1 MRCKARTPFIFRC
14 FRNALEDSPYCL
26 EHQNYPPSGWR
37 HSVLTLSRI
46 ATGVAV
52 AAVSVISFAC
62 VRNCPNKDLKESEA
76 QLNGGAPFDYAVL
89 CLAIYE
95 AKEKLHISSET
106 GRATIFMTPAGSS
119 DVYFSQITEPPDWM
133 QLSAPS
139 RRYQLPEGLKNG
151 TFEDANTGFRAMLY
165 QSKDTQEI
173 VVVYRGVRRSNII
186 QDSQTCLSQGLG
198 FGAAAYRQAIELA
211 IAVVEAYGDKVFFTG
226 HSMGGGLAAAA
237 SIVANRPAVTFNSAG
252 VHPATLE
259 GFGLDDAT
267 IDERLKAI
275 ENYYVP
281 GEWLSTLQRPC
292 FVKSAAGI
300 HIPLPDV
307 RGKVSVNAVPARNK
321 GRGKHSIT
329 LIIAT
334 LYDLTQS
341 PLARF
346 PFISAFLC
354 VFALNCCFYS
364 CGFAWIRGGLA
375 LFTFHTSLTCLRNG
389 I

>member
-14 FRNALEDSPYCL
+14 FRNAVENSPYCS

-37 HSVLTLSRI
+37 YGLLTASRI
-46 ATGVAV
+46 ATGVAG
-52 AAVSVISFAC
+52 AAVAVIGFAC
-62 VRNCPNKDLKESEA
+62 LRNCPNKDLKDSEG

-95 AKEKLHISSET
+95 AKTELHISTEAR
-106 GRATIFMTPAGSS
+106 GAKIFMTPAASN
-119 DVYFSQITEPPDWM
+119 DVYFSRITEPPDWM

-139 RRYQLPEGLKNG
+139 RRSQLPDGLRDV
-151 TFEDANTGFRAMLY
+151 TFEDPNTGFRAMLY
-165 QSKDTQEI
+165 QSKDAQEI
-173 VVVYRGVRRSNII
+173 VVVYRGVRRSNVI
-186 QDSQTCLSQGLG
+186 QDSQTCLAQGLG
-198 FGAAAYRQAIELA
+198 YGAAAYRQAIELG
-211 IAVVEAYGDKVFFTG
+211 IAVVETYGDRVTFTG

-237 SIVANRPAVTFNSAG
+237 SIVTNRPAVTFNSAG

-259 GFGLDDAT
+259 EFSLDDAI
-267 IDERLKAI
+267 IDERLNAI

-281 GEWLSTLQRPC
+281 GEWLSTLQQPC

-307 RGKVSVNAVPARNK
+307 GDRVSVNAVPPRNK

-334 LYDLTQS
+334 LYDLTQPS
-341 PLARF
+341 
-346 PFISAFLC
+346 
-354 VFALNCCFYS
+354 
-364 CGFAWIRGGLA
+364 
-375 LFTFHTSLTCLRNG
+375 
-389 I
+389 

>member
-14 FRNALEDSPYCL
+14 FKTALANSPYCS

-37 HSVLTLSRI
+37 YGLLTASRI
-46 ATGVAV
+46 ATGVAG
-52 AAVSVISFAC
+52 AAVAVIGFAC
-62 VRNCPNKDLKESEA
+62 LRNCPNKDLKDSEG

-95 AKEKLHISSET
+95 AKERLYISAET
-106 GRATIFMTPAGSS
+106 GGATIFMTPAASN

-139 RRYQLPEGLKNG
+139 RRGQLPERLQNA
-151 TFEDANTGFRAMLY
+151 TLEDANTGFRAMLY
-165 QSKDTQEI
+165 QSKGAQEI
-173 VVVYRGVRRSNII
+173 VVVYRGVRRSNVIR
-186 QDSQTCLSQGLG
+186 DSHTCLSQGLG

-252 VHPATLE
+252 VHPATLD

-267 IDERLKAI
+267 IDERLKSI

-307 RGKVSVNAVPARNK
+307 RGKVSVNAIPARNK

-341 PLARF
+341 P
-346 PFISAFLC
+346 
-354 VFALNCCFYS
+354 
-364 CGFAWIRGGLA
+364 
-375 LFTFHTSLTCLRNG
+375 
-389 I
+389 

>member
-1 MRCKARTPFIFRC
+1 
-14 FRNALEDSPYCL
+14 
-26 EHQNYPPSGWR
+26 
-37 HSVLTLSRI
+37 
-46 ATGVAV
+46 
-52 AAVSVISFAC
+52 
-62 VRNCPNKDLKESEA
+62 
-76 QLNGGAPFDYAVL
+76 
-89 CLAIYE
+89 
-95 AKEKLHISSET
+95 
-106 GRATIFMTPAGSS
+106 
-119 DVYFSQITEPPDWM
+119 M

-139 RRYQLPEGLKNG
+139 RRDQLPEGLKNA
-151 TFEDANTGFRAMLY
+151 TLEDANTGFRAMLY
-165 QSKDTQEI
+165 QSKDAQEV

-267 IDERLKAI
+267 IDERLKSI
-275 ENYYVP
+275 VNYYVP

-334 LYDLTQS
+334 LYDLTQ
-341 PLARF
+341 F
-346 PFISAFLC
+346 P
-354 VFALNCCFYS
+354 
-364 CGFAWIRGGLA
+364 
-375 LFTFHTSLTCLRNG
+375 
-389 I
+389 

>member
-14 FRNALEDSPYCL
+14 FRRALEDSPYCL

-37 HSVLTLSRI
+37 YGLLTASRI
-46 ATGVAV
+46 ATGVAG
-52 AAVSVISFAC
+52 AAVAVIGFAC
-62 VRNCPNKDLKESEA
+62 LRNCPNQDLKDSEG
-76 QLNGGAPFDYAVL
+76 QLNGAVPFDYAVL

-95 AKEKLHISSET
+95 AKEKLYIST
-106 GRATIFMTPAGSS
+106 GTGGATIFMTPAGSS
-119 DVYFSQITEPPDWM
+119 DVYFSQITEPPDWT

-139 RRYQLPEGLKNG
+139 RRYQLPDGLKDA

-165 QSKDTQEI
+165 QSKDAQEI
-173 VVVYRGVRRSNII
+173 VVVYRGVRRSNVI

-198 FGAAAYRQAIELA
+198 FGAGAYQQAIELG

-237 SIVANRPAVTFNSAG
+237 SLVADRPAITFNGAG

-259 GFGLDDAT
+259 EFGLDDAA
-267 IDERLKAI
+267 IDGRLKAI
-275 ENYYVP
+275 KNYYVP
-281 GEWLSTLQRPC
+281 GEWLSTLQGPC
-292 FVKSAAGI
+292 FIKSAAGI

-307 RGKVSVNAVPARNK
+307 RGRVSVNAAPPRNK

-334 LYDLTQS
+334 LYA
-341 PLARF
+341 LAQ
-346 PFISAFLC
+346 PSQP
-354 VFALNCCFYS
+354 VK
-364 CGFAWIRGGLA
+364 
-375 LFTFHTSLTCLRNG
+375 
-389 I
+389 

>member
-26 EHQNYPPSGWR
+26 EHQNYPPTGWR

-106 GRATIFMTPAGSS
+106 GRATIFMTPAASN

-139 RRYQLPEGLKNG
+139 RRDQLPEGLQNA

-165 QSKDTQEI
+165 QSKDAQEV

-211 IAVVEAYGDKVFFTG
+211 LAVVEAYGDKVFFTG

-237 SIVANRPAVTFNSAG
+237 SIVANRPAMTFNSAG

-267 IDERLKAI
+267 IDERLKSI
-275 ENYYVP
+275 VNYYVP

-334 LYDLTQS
+334 LYDLIQS
-341 PLARF
+341 P
-346 PFISAFLC
+346 
-354 VFALNCCFYS
+354 
-364 CGFAWIRGGLA
+364 
-375 LFTFHTSLTCLRNG
+375 
-389 I
+389 

>member
-1 MRCKARTPFIFRC
+1 MRCKARTLFIVRC
-14 FRNALEDSPYCL
+14 FRNAIENSSYCF
-26 EHQNYPPSGWR
+26 EHRDNPPKGWR
-37 HSVLTLSRI
+37 YNLLTLSK
-46 ATGVAV
+46 VAAGAAG
-52 AAVSVISFAC
+52 AAVSIIGFAC
-62 VRNCPNKDLKESEA
+62 LRNCRNKDFKNGERELNA
-76 QLNGGAPFDYAVL
+76 QTPFDYAVL

-95 AKEKLHISSET
+95 AKDELHISIKT
-106 GRATIFMTPAGSS
+106 GGAKILMTPETDN
-119 DVYFSQITEPPDWM
+119 DVYFAQVTERPDWT

-139 RRYQLPEGLKNG
+139 RRGQLPHRLQYAK
-151 TFEDANTGFRAMLY
+151 FEDANTGFRAMLY
-165 QSKDTQEI
+165 QLKDAQEI
-173 VVVYRGVRRSNII
+173 VVVYRGVRRTNII
-186 QDSQTCLSQGLG
+186 RDSQTCLSQGLG

-267 IDERLKAI
+267 IDERLKSI

-307 RGKVSVNAVPARNK
+307 RGRVSVNAVPARNK

-341 PLARF
+341 P
-346 PFISAFLC
+346 
-354 VFALNCCFYS
+354 
-364 CGFAWIRGGLA
+364 
-375 LFTFHTSLTCLRNG
+375 
-389 I
+389 

>member
-1 MRCKARTPFIFRC
+1 MRCKARTPFILRC
-14 FRNALEDSPYCL
+14 FRNAVENSPYCL

-37 HSVLTLSRI
+37 YSLLTLSRI
-46 ATGVAV
+46 ATGVAGV
-52 AAVSVISFAC
+52 AISIIGFAC
-62 VRNCPNKDLKESEA
+62 LRNCPSKDLKESEQ
-76 QLNGGAPFDYAVL
+76 QLNGHPPFDYAVL

-95 AKEKLHISSET
+95 AKEKLHISAET
-106 GRATIFMTPAGSS
+106 GGTTIFMTPAGSS
-119 DVYFSQITEPPDWM
+119 DVYFSKITEQADWR

-139 RRYQLPEGLKNG
+139 RRHQLPEELKDA

-165 QSKDTQEI
+165 QSKGAEEI
-173 VVVYRGVRRSNII
+173 VVVYQGVSRTNII
-186 QDSQTCLSQGLG
+186 RDSQTCLSQGLG
-198 FGAAAYRQAIELA
+198 FSAAAYQQAMQLA
-211 IAVVEAYGDKVFFTG
+211 KAVVEGYGDKVFFTG

-259 GFGLDDAT
+259 EFGLDNAT
-267 IDERLKAI
+267 IDGRLKSI
-275 ENYYVP
+275 VNYYVP

-307 RGKVSVNAVPARNK
+307 RGQVSVNAVPARNK

-334 LYDLTQS
+334 LYHLAQS
-341 PLARF
+341 
-346 PFISAFLC
+346 S
-354 VFALNCCFYS
+354 
-364 CGFAWIRGGLA
+364 
-375 LFTFHTSLTCLRNG
+375 
-389 I
+389 

>member
-1 MRCKARTPFIFRC
+1 M
-14 FRNALEDSPYCL
+14 
-26 EHQNYPPSGWR
+26 
-37 HSVLTLSRI
+37 LTASRI
-46 ATGVAV
+46 ATGVAG
-52 AAVSVISFAC
+52 AAVAVIGFAC
-62 VRNCPNKDLKESEA
+62 LRNCPNKDLKESEG
-76 QLNGGAPFDYAVL
+76 QLRGMAPFDYAVL

-95 AKEKLHISSET
+95 AKTELRIST
-106 GRATIFMTPAGSS
+106 KTAGAKIFMTPAGSN
-119 DVYFSQITEPPDWM
+119 DIYVSQITEPPNWR
-133 QLSAPS
+133 QLSAFS
-139 RRYQLPEGLKNG
+139 RRGQLPEGLKG
-151 TFEDANTGFRAMLY
+151 CQVLRTLTQVSGAMLY
-165 QSKDTQEI
+165 QSRDEQEI

-186 QDSQTCLSQGLG
+186 RDSQTCLSQGLG
-198 FGAAAYRQAIELA
+198 FNAAVYRQAIELA
-211 IAVVEAYGDKVFFTG
+211 IAVVEAYGDKVIFTG
-226 HSMGGGLAAAA
+226 HSMGGGLAASA

-307 RGKVSVNAVPARNK
+307 GGRVSVNAVPPRNK

-334 LYDLTQS
+334 LYE
-341 PLARF
+341 LAE
-346 PFISAFLC
+346 P
-354 VFALNCCFYS
+354 
-364 CGFAWIRGGLA
+364 
-375 LFTFHTSLTCLRNG
+375 SL
-389 I
+389 

>member
-14 FRNALEDSPYCL
+14 HRNALEDSPYCSK
-26 EHQNYPPSGWR
+26 HQNYPPSGWR
-37 HSVLTLSRI
+37 YGLLTASRI
-46 ATGVAV
+46 VTGVAG
-52 AAVSVISFAC
+52 AAVAIIGFAC
-62 VRNCPNKDLKESEA
+62 LRNCPNKDLKESEG

-95 AKEKLHISSET
+95 VKETLYISTET
-106 GRATIFMTPAGSS
+106 SRATIFMTPAGSN
-119 DVYFSQITEPPDWM
+119 DVYFSRITEPPDWM

-139 RRYQLPEGLKNG
+139 RRGQLPDGLRDA

-165 QSKDTQEI
+165 QSKGAQEI
-173 VVVYRGVRRSNII
+173 VVVYRGVRRSNILR
-186 QDSQTCLSQGLG
+186 DSQTCLFQGLG

-211 IAVVEAYGDKVFFTG
+211 KAVVEAYGDKVFFTG

-237 SIVANRPAVTFNSAG
+237 SLVADRPAVTFNSAG

-267 IDERLKAI
+267 VDERLKSI
-275 ENYYVP
+275 VNYYVP

-300 HIPLPDV
+300 HIPLPEV
-307 RGKVSVNAVPARNK
+307 RGGVSVNTMPPRNK

-329 LIIAT
+329 LIITT
-334 LYDLTQS
+334 LYDLAQPS
-341 PLARF
+341 QL
-346 PFISAFLC
+346 
-354 VFALNCCFYS
+354 VK
-364 CGFAWIRGGLA
+364 
-375 LFTFHTSLTCLRNG
+375 
-389 I
+389 

>member
-1 MRCKARTPFIFRC
+1 MRCKARTPFIVRC
-14 FRNALEDSPYCL
+14 FRNAVKNGPYCFQ
-26 EHQNYPPSGWR
+26 HRNYPPNLWR
-37 HSVLTLSRI
+37 DSLLTFSTV
-46 ATGVAV
+46 AAGVAG
-52 AAVSVISFAC
+52 AAVSIIGFAC
-62 VRNCPNKDLKESEA
+62 LRNCLNKDLKEGER
-76 QLNGGAPFDYAVL
+76 QLNGRAPFDYAVL

-95 AKEKLHISSET
+95 AKEELHIFTET
-106 GRATIFMTPAGSS
+106 ESAKILMTPEGNN
-119 DVYFSQITEPPDWM
+119 DIYFSEVTEPPDWM

-139 RRYQLPEGLKNG
+139 RRGQLPHRLQYAR
-151 TFEDANTGFRAMLY
+151 FEDANTGFRAMLY

-186 QDSQTCLSQGLG
+186 RDSQTCLSQGLG

-211 IAVVEAYGDKVFFTG
+211 TAVVEAYGDKVFFTG

-259 GFGLDDAT
+259 EFGLDDVT
-267 IDERLKAI
+267 IGERLKAI

-300 HIPLPDV
+300 HIPLPDM
-307 RGKVSVNAVPARNK
+307 RGQVAVQAVPARNK
-321 GRGKHSIT
+321 GRGRHSIS

-334 LYDLTQS
+334 LHNLAQS
-341 PLARF
+341 
-346 PFISAFLC
+346 S
-354 VFALNCCFYS
+354 
-364 CGFAWIRGGLA
+364 
-375 LFTFHTSLTCLRNG
+375 
-389 I
+389 

>member
-14 FRNALEDSPYCL
+14 FRNAAENSPYCS

-37 HSVLTLSRI
+37 YGLLTASRV
-46 ATGVAV
+46 ATGLAGAAVAV
-52 AAVSVISFAC
+52 IGFAC
-62 VRNCPNKDLKESEA
+62 LRNCPNKDLKDSEG
-76 QLNGGAPFDYAVL
+76 QLNGQLSFDYAVL

-95 AKEKLHISSET
+95 AKETLHISKET
-106 GRATIFMTPAGSS
+106 GGVKIFMTPAGSS
-119 DVYFSQITEPPDWM
+119 DVYFSRITEPPDWM

-139 RRYQLPEGLKNG
+139 RRYQLPDGLKDA
-151 TFEDANTGFRAMLY
+151 TFEDTHTGFRAMLY
-165 QSKDTQEI
+165 QSKDAQEI
-173 VVVYRGVRRSNII
+173 VVVYRGVRRTNIL
-186 QDSQTCLSQGLG
+186 QDSQTCLAQGLG

-211 IAVVEAYGDKVFFTG
+211 IAVVEAYGDKVLFTG

-237 SIVANRPAVTFNSAG
+237 SLVANRPAVTFNSAG

-267 IDERLKAI
+267 IDGRLKSI

-307 RGKVSVNAVPARNK
+307 RGRVSVKAVPTRNK

-334 LYDLTQS
+334 LYDLAESSQ
-341 PLARF
+341 F
-346 PFISAFLC
+346 
-354 VFALNCCFYS
+354 VK
-364 CGFAWIRGGLA
+364 
-375 LFTFHTSLTCLRNG
+375 
-389 I
+389 

>member
-14 FRNALEDSPYCL
+14 FRNAVENSPYCL

-37 HSVLTLSRI
+37 YGLLTASRI
-46 ATGVAV
+46 ATGVAG
-52 AAVSVISFAC
+52 AAVAVIGFAC
-62 VRNCPNKDLKESEA
+62 LRNCPNKDLKESEG
-76 QLNGGAPFDYAVL
+76 QLNGQPPFDYAVL

-95 AKEKLHISSET
+95 AKEKLYISTET
-106 GRATIFMTPAGSS
+106 SGATIFMTPSGSN

-139 RRYQLPEGLKNG
+139 RRGQLPNGLRDAR
-151 TFEDANTGFRAMLY
+151 FEDANTGFRAMLY
-165 QSKDTQEI
+165 QSKDAEEI
-173 VVVYRGVRRSNII
+173 VVVYRGVRRTNIL
-186 QDSQTCLSQGLG
+186 QDSQTCLAQGLG
-198 FGAAAYRQAIELA
+198 FGTAVYQQAIQLA
-211 IAVVEAYGDKVFFTG
+211 KAVVEAYGDKVFFTG

-259 GFGLDDAT
+259 GFGLDNAT
-267 IDERLKAI
+267 IDERLQSI
-275 ENYYVP
+275 VNYYVP

-307 RGKVSVNAVPARNK
+307 RDRFSVNAVPPRNK

-334 LYDLTQS
+334 LYDLTQPS
-341 PLARF
+341 
-346 PFISAFLC
+346 
-354 VFALNCCFYS
+354 
-364 CGFAWIRGGLA
+364 
-375 LFTFHTSLTCLRNG
+375 
-389 I
+389 